1 MQNKD
6 YWSKLKL
13 NECWSEKQRYN
24 ILMNYII
31 EKLNSNTTGGED
43 EQDSQLAT
51 ISVTVKDKT
60 GGPVANADVS
70 IYDKGEPFEGTT
82 GSAGGCTIKNVP
94 YGAYTIEAVAEGY
107 DFTVDTRVVDKKE
120 LSVELVLE
128 EEG

>member
-60 GGPVANADVS
+60 GNPVANADVS
-70 IYDKGEPFEGTT
+70 IYDKGEPYEGTT
-82 GSAGGCTIKNVP
+82 GSAGGCTIKKVP
-94 YGAYTIEAVAEGY
+94 YGTYTIEAKAEGY
-107 DFTVDTRVVDKKE
+107 ESTVDTLIVDKNE
-120 LSVELVLE
+120 LSVELILE
-128 EEG
+128 EV